1 MREKKYLKYGYV
13 QMKPLYEL
21 RIVQCTTGF
30 ESWDTLKLQLC
41 YPTQILYG
49 ISVHV
54 LKIIKIP
61 LLLSLFYFW
70 GILVKD
76 KESIMWWA
84 GAWFG
89 FWRLDRIRC
98 PRSRL
103 GQGVSELFLG
113 YPKYSALKTLSKNS
127 SKNKVKNPSKH
138 AREYI
143 ILRNY

>member
-1 MREKKYLKYGYV
+1 MSK
-13 QMKPLYEL
+13 MKPLYEL
-21 RIVQCTTGF
+21 RIVQCITGF

-54 LKIIKIP
+54 LKITKIP

-70 GILVKD
+70 GFWLKIRNHVVG
-76 KESIMWWA
+76 

-89 FWRLDRIRC
+89 FWRLGRIRC
-98 PRSRL
+98 PRTRL
-103 GQGVSELFLG
+103 GQGVSDLCLG

-127 SKNKVKNPSKH
+127 SKNKVKNPSKR
-138 AREYI
+138 AREYNFTELLVYYTI
-143 ILRNY
+143 FSL